1 MSAVRLICLAVML
14 TSWISHLVG
23 RPLRSDEEVMF
34 FPTTARFASDDM
46 VEITVEAWVYEN
58 ERRPGV
64 TTVFRRY
71 MRLDPATL
79 NAAEDAEFRRRVR
92 LFLTDSEGGK
102 LVPVHITTLLE
113 AEPRSLAL
121 PVTPPS
127 GRTSARWLIPVPRDP
142 SAPWIHFEARGPTK
156 AFRGRALL
164 VPDEGLSVVS
174 DIDDTIKHTHV
185 LDRREM
191 LLNTFA
197 RPLQAVPG
205 MAELYQR
212 TESSADEPVRFH
224 YVSGGPH
231 QLWPMIDAFLRE
243 HRFPEGSVHM
253 RSINWR
259 VEVFGDS
266 PGTLGHKLTTIAAL
280 MRDFPRRQFVLV
292 GDSGERDP
300 EVYGQL
306 AREFPEQVVSVLI
319 RDITGEPREAPRYVE
334 AFRAVPPELWT
345 LFLDPAAVE
354 LRPARTELMFPT
366 YPSTPAPGA

>member
-1 MSAVRLICLAVML
+1 
-14 TSWISHLVG
+14 
-23 RPLRSDEEVMF
+23 MF
-34 FPTTARFASDDM
+34 FPTTARFASDAT
-46 VEITVEAWVYEN
+46 VEISVEAWVYEN

-71 MRLDPATL
+71 LRLDPETL
-79 NAAEDAEFRRRVR
+79 SAAEDAEFRRRVR

-102 LVPVHITTLLE
+102 IVPVHITTLL
-113 AEPRSLAL
+113 ADDPRSLAL

-127 GRTSARWLIPVPRDP
+127 GRTSARWLIPAPRDP
-142 SAPWIHFEARGPTK
+142 SAPWIHFEARGPAR

-164 VPDEGLSVVS
+164 VPDEGVSIVS

-197 RPLQAVPG
+197 RPLHAVPG
-205 MAELYQR
+205 MAELYR
-212 TESSADEPVRFH
+212 RAESTAGGSVRFH

-231 QLWPMIDAFLRE
+231 QLWPMIDGFLRE
-243 HRFPEGSVHM
+243 QQFPEGSVHM

-259 VEVFGDS
+259 AEVFGDS

-306 AREFPEQVVSVLI
+306 AREFPDQVASILI
-319 RDITGEPREAPRYVE
+319 RDVTGEPPEAPRYAE
-334 AFRAVPPELWT
+334 AFRAVAPGLWS
-345 LFLDPAAVE
+345 LFTDPAAVE
-354 LRPARTELMFPT
+354 LLPAGADLTPPMDLPT
-366 YPSTPAPGA
+366 PVPDA